1 MYPEIKKVESL
12 KETERNNK
20 GFGEMDKIDSIKN
33 LVMKLLNILICIII
47 KYNER

>member
-20 GFGEMDKIDSIKN
+20 GFGEMGKIDSIRRFSDEF
-33 LVMKLLNILICIII
+33 L
-47 KYNER
+47 KYSKYI